1 MTFTF
6 EELKVKTVQQLREIA
21 QQTHHEAVQGA
32 SQMNKEHLL
41 PALCLAFGI
50 DAHDHHAASGID
62 KASIKSE
69 MRELRKRRAEAVNAH
84 DEMTVSAIRRQ
95 LHHLNHQIRAHTH

>member
-41 PALCLAFGI
+41 PALCLALGI
-50 DAHDHHAASGID
+50 DAHEHHAVTGID
-62 KASIKSE
+62 KGSLKAEI
-69 MRELRKRRAEAVNAH
+69 RKLKQRRDEAMNAH
-84 DEMTVSAIRRQ
+84 DAGTLSAIRRQ
-95 LHHLNHQIRAHTH
+95 LHHLNHRIRAHMH